1 MNNPPEIISV
11 TKLDAARRHL
21 STAIRLWFH
30 DGDPVSIH
38 TLGYAAYE
46 VIHVLSRKANRTDT
60 LIFDSD
66 LVKDEFRSEFN
77 KLVKKAPN
85 FFKHADKDANS
96 TLEFKPKFSE
106 MFFLFSAL
114 GLETMGLKIGGEE
127 KVFLIWFS
135 IHNPEIMVD
144 GAVKRFLDG
153 FPIKTIDEVKLMP
166 KSEFF
171 KHVMIGHTKGLKISL
186 TKMARLVELGLK
198 VKEK

>member
-46 VIHVLSRKANRTDT
+46 VIHVLSRKANRTDK
-60 LIFDSD
+60 LLFDND
-66 LVKDEFRSEFN
+66 FIKEEFRSEFS

-96 TLEFKPKFSE
+96 ALEFMPQFSE
-106 MFFLFSAL
+106 MFFLFTAL
-114 GLETMGLKIGGEE
+114 GIETMGLKLGGEE
-127 KVFLIWFS
+127 KAFLIWLS
-135 IHNPEIMVD
+135 IHNPQVMVD
-144 GAVKRFLDG
+144 GAMKKFLDG
-153 FPIKTIDEVKLMP
+153 FPVKTINEVGLMP
-166 KSEFF
+166 KPEFF
-171 KHVMIGHTKGLKISL
+171 KHVMIGHAKGLKVVL
-186 TKMARLVELGLK
+186 TRTE
-198 VKEK
+198 E